1 MLDKLLDLI
10 RGNAG
15 DAVINNPA
23 IPNEKNEEAVQSA
36 GSSIMATLQNALA
49 GGKIKDVLGYFTGK
63 QDQSSDL
70 VKEATTNYAQD
81 LQTKMGL
88 GAAEAGDIANKVVP
102 GTMTQLANKTADP
115 ADNGFN
121 VQDIFNKLSGG
132 KTSGLNVQEMINK
145 YTGGKFDKDNDGD
158 VDLQDLKG
166 MFAGGGGG
174 LMDKVKSFF

>member
-10 RGNAG
+10 RGNAS
-15 DAVINNPA
+15 DAVVNNPA

-63 QDQSSDL
+63 SDNSSDI
-70 VKEATTNYAQD
+70 VKEATTNYSKD
-81 LQTKMGL
+81 LQTKIGL
-88 GAAEAGDIANKVVP
+88 GAAEADDVANKVVP

-115 ADNGFN
+115 SDNGFN
-121 VQDIFNKLSGG
+121 IQDIFNKLSGG

-166 MFAGGGGG
+166 MFAGGTGG
-174 LMDKVKSFF
+174 LMDKVKSFL